1 MSSILTVARKELR
14 ATFLSPVALIF
25 LGSFL
30 LVALFCFFWVESFFT
45 RNLADVRPLF
55 RWLPLLLVFLV
66 SALGMRLWSE
76 ERKMGTLEVLF
87 TLPVSVPHLVLG
99 KFLSGLALVGVS
111 LGLTLGVPITVEM
124 LGDLDWGP
132 VLGGYLAALLLAAAY
147 LAVTLWISS
156 LTDNPIV
163 ALILSVLACG
173 ALFVLGSPWFAG
185 LFSGAT
191 ADLLRALGTSSRFD
205 SIERGVV
212 DLRDLA
218 YYLSVCTLFLALNVL
233 SLRALRWSRGPQ
245 RRRARVDA
253 VVTVALV
260 AANLLVLNVWLAPV
274 SRARIDLTADRE
286 YSISPVTRRV
296 LRQAEEPLLIRGYIS
311 DKTHPLL
318 APLVP
323 RIRDTLEEYG
333 VVGGPNVTVEFV
345 DPAQDEDA
353 EREANQRYGIRTTP
367 FRFSDRHEKSVV
379 NAYFTL
385 LIQYG
390 DQFETLPW
398 SQLVEVEASETHV
411 DVRLRNL
418 EYDLTRAVQK
428 VVYGFASVE
437 TVFAQL
443 PHDALVTFYVT
454 PGTLPGTMAEAP
466 AAVDS
471 VLKEIAARSG
481 GRLSHRT
488 VDLTDDEAAQ
498 KALYDEIGLQP
509 LAMSP
514 FARAGFY
521 LHLVL
526 RVGDHREILVPSDTS
541 SEAVVR
547 DNLVA
552 ALGRCTPA
560 ALKTVGLVVG
570 GSETPPQQPT
580 MPGMPPPPPTGKL
593 SYRGLEQVLSETYR
607 VETLDLKRGPVP
619 GHVDVLVV
627 LNPQQMVDLEVFALD
642 QFLMRGGSVVVAG
655 GHFALQPPGQ
665 MGVVVAPVDTG
676 LDAVLHTYGLAVD
689 NQMVLD
695 ERSAPFPTPVIRDL
709 GGFRVREIQLVDYA
723 PFADVRPE
731 QMDRDNPALAGLPG
745 VVLHWPSPVR
755 ILDEAAAKATGG
767 GREYTSLLSSSAGAW
782 TVTSFDAT
790 PDFEAHPDYGYP
802 HGTTTE
808 TYPLAAAV
816 RGVLRSHYQGRQP
829 PRPPEE
835 GAAPQAT
842 SVLEISPDTARLVVV
857 GSGAF
862 VSDPV
867 LALSQGP
874 GDAGLA
880 NLQLVHNLVDWCLE
894 DVELLDIRTRGSYA
908 RTLIPAGEYSSRAWE
923 WGNYLLALL
932 AVAGIG
938 LGTLGRRR
946 RARAIALESPK
957 QRGGA
962 S

>member
-1 MSSILTVARKELR
+1 MSSIFSVARKELR

-87 TLPVSVPHLVLG
+87 TLPVSVPQLVLG
-99 KFLSGLALVGVS
+99 KFLSGMALILVA

-132 VLGGYLAALLLAAAY
+132 VLGGYLAALLLASAY
-147 LAVTLWISS
+147 LAVALWLSS
-156 LTDNPIV
+156 LTDNPVV

-173 ALFVLGSPWFAG
+173 TLFVLGSPWFAG

-218 YYLSVCTLFLALNVL
+218 YYLSVCALFLALNVL
-233 SLRALRWSRGPQ
+233 SLQALRWSRGTQ
-245 RRRARVDA
+245 RRPARVNAVLA
-253 VVTVALV
+253 VVLV
-260 AANLLVLNVWLAPV
+260 AANLVALNLWLAPI
-274 SRARIDLTADRE
+274 SRARIDLTADGE

-311 DKTHPLL
+311 EKTHPLL

-323 RIRDTLEEYG
+323 RIRDTLTEYG
-333 VVGGPNVTVEFV
+333 VVGGDHVTVEFV
-345 DPAQDEDA
+345 DPATDEDV
-353 EREANQRYGIRTTP
+353 EKEANQRYGISTTP

-390 DQFETLPW
+390 DQFVTLPW
-398 SQLVEVEASETHV
+398 SQLVEVEASETDI

-418 EYDLTRAVQK
+418 EYDLTRAIQK

-443 PHDALVTFYVT
+443 PADAEVTFYVT
-454 PGTLPGTMAEAP
+454 PGTLPETMAEAP
-466 AAVDS
+466 ESVAAVLD
-471 VLKEIAARSG
+471 EIAARSS
-481 GRLSHRT
+481 GRLSHHT
-488 VDLTDDEAAQ
+488 VDLTGDEEAQ
-498 KALYDEIGLQP
+498 KALYDQMGLQP
-509 LAMSP
+509 LALSP
-514 FARAGFY
+514 FARDGFY

-552 ALGRCTPA
+552 ALGRCSPA
-560 ALKTVGLVVG
+560 ALKTVGLVIG

-593 SYRGLEQVLSETYR
+593 SYRSLEQVLSETYA
-607 VETLDLKRGPVP
+607 VEPLELKSGAVP

-627 LNPQQMVDLEVFALD
+627 LNPQQMTDRSVFALD
-642 QFLMRGGSVVVAG
+642 QFLMRGGSAIIAG
-655 GHFALQPPGQ
+655 GQFALQPPGQ

-676 LDAVLHTYGLAVD
+676 LDAMLHAHGLTVD
-689 NQMVLD
+689 NTLVLD

-709 GGFRVREIQLVDYA
+709 GGFRVREIQLVDYP
-723 PFADVRPE
+723 PFVDVRPE

-745 VVLHWPSPVR
+745 VVLHWSSPVR
-755 ILDEAAAKATGG
+755 IRDDVLEDAAAE
-767 GREYTSLLSSSAGAW
+767 GREYTSLMSTSGRAW
-782 TVTSFDAT
+782 TLTSFNAN
-790 PDFEAHPDYGYP
+790 PDFEAHPDFGYP

-816 RGVLRSHYQGRQP
+816 RGVFQSHYTGR
-829 PRPPEE
+829 
-835 GAAPQAT
+835 AAPKPAGEPT
-842 SVLEISPDTARLVVV
+842 EARSTTVLETSPDTARLVVV

-867 LALSQGP
+867 LSLSQGP

-894 DVELLDIRTRGSYA
+894 DVELLDIRTRGAYA
-908 RTLIPAGEYSSRAWE
+908 RTLIPDDEYSSRAWE
-923 WGNYLLALL
+923 WGNY
-932 AVAGIG
+932 AVALIAVVGLG

-946 RARAIALESPK
+946 RARAIPLDPP
-957 QRGGA
+957 RGKGV
-962 S
+962 SS

>member
-1 MSSILTVARKELR
+1 MSAILSVARKELR

-25 LGSFL
+25 VGSFL

-87 TLPVSVPHLVLG
+87 TLPVSVPQLVLG
-99 KFLSGLALVGVS
+99 KFLSGLVLIAVA

-185 LFSGAT
+185 LFSGTT
-191 ADLLRALGTSSRFD
+191 ADLLRAVGTSSRFD

-212 DLRDLA
+212 DLRDLT
-218 YYLSVCTLFLALNVL
+218 YYLSLCTLFLALNVL
-233 SLRALRWSRGPQ
+233 SLRALRWSRGAQ
-245 RRRARVDA
+245 RRRARIDA
-253 VVTVALV
+253 VLGVALV

-286 YSISPVTRRV
+286 YSISPVTKRV

-311 DKTHPLL
+311 EKTHPLL

-333 VVGGPNVTVEFV
+333 VVGGPNVHVEFV
-345 DPAQDEDA
+345 DPAQDEAA
-353 EREANQRYGIRTTP
+353 EKEANQRFGIHTTP

-390 DQFETLPW
+390 DQIETLPW
-398 SQLVEVEASETHV
+398 SQLVEVEASETDI

-443 PHDALVTFYVT
+443 PHDAEVTFYVT
-454 PGTLPGTMAEAP
+454 PGALPETLATAP

-471 VLKEIAARSG
+471 VLDEIAARAG
-481 GRLSHRT
+481 GRLTHRT
-488 VDLTDDEAAQ
+488 VDLTADEAAQ
-498 KALYDEIGLQP
+498 EALYEELGLQP

-514 FARAGFY
+514 FARGGFY

-526 RVGDHREILVPSDTS
+526 QVGEHREILVPADTS

-570 GSETPPQQPT
+570 GSEEPQQPT

-593 SYRGLEQVLSETYR
+593 AYRGLEQVLSETYR
-607 VETLDLKRGPVP
+607 VEALDLARGAVP

-627 LNPQQMVDLEVFALD
+627 LNPQQMAALEVFALD
-642 QFLMRGGSVVVAG
+642 QFLMRGGSAIIAG
-655 GHFALQPPGQ
+655 GQFALQPPGQ

-676 LDAVLHTYGLAVD
+676 LDAMLHTHGLAVD
-689 NQMVLD
+689 NRMVLD

-723 PFADVRPE
+723 PFVDVRPE

-755 ILDEAAAKATGG
+755 ILDEAPADD
-767 GREYTSLLSSSAGAW
+767 REYTSLLSSSGGAW
-782 TVTSFDAT
+782 TVTSFNAN
-790 PDFEAHPDYGYP
+790 PDFEAHPDYGYA
-802 HGTTTE
+802 HGTTTAV
-808 TYPLAAAV
+808 YPLAAAV

-829 PRPPEE
+829 PRPPEGE
-835 GAAPQAT
+835 NGPGA
-842 SVLEISPDTARLVVV
+842 SGVLEASPDTARLVVL

-867 LALSQGP
+867 LALSQSP

-908 RTLIPAGEYSSRAWE
+908 RTLIPDDEYSSRAWE
-923 WGNYLLALL
+923 WGNYLVALA
-932 AVAGIG
+932 AVVGIG

-946 RARAIALESPK
+946 RARAMALEPPK
-957 QRGGA
+957 GRGV
-962 S
+962 SS